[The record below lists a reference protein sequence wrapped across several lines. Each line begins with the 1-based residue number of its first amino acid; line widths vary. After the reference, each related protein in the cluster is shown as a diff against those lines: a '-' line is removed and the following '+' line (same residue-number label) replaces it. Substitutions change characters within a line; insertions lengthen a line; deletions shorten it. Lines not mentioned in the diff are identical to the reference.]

1 MSTSPRII
9 AVAVA
14 AAALALPAT
23 AAARAKT
30 TYYVAL
36 GDSYAQGVQPIGRS
50 QADVPTKKGFNNV
63 VFKKLHKTH
72 PGLKFV
78 ELGCGGAT
86 TQSMIDGSKRCK
98 EKLRTRAPRRRRRSS
113 PTRPSGSRPTAA
125 RSRTSR
131 SRSAATTSPIARL
144 RAT

>member
-1 MSTSPRII
+1 MSTSPRIL

-23 AAARAKT
+23 AAAGAKT

-36 GDSYAQGVQPIGRS
+36 GDSYAQGVQPIGRN

-63 VFKKLHKTH
+63 VFKKLHKKH

-86 TQSMIDGSKRCK
+86 TQAVVDGRKGRK
-98 EKLRTRAPRRRRRSS
+98 EKIPYKRTPKGASPPTHPAQRVKAPPRQGAVGPNSI
-113 PTRPSGSRPTAA
+113 G
-125 RSRTSR
+125 
-131 SRSAATTSPIARL
+131 
-144 RAT
+144 